1 MTSKQQQWWIQLKNP
16 VYSGKTFFDYSV
28 NTGQIDMGF
37 GVDTPEKNPPCLKIA
52 KDGRAT
58 FIFWGICFKSHA
70 NLNSINGTN
79 KESLTCIEGF

>member
-37 GVDTPEKNPPCLKIA
+37 GADTPEKRPQ
-52 KDGRAT
+52 
-58 FIFWGICFKSHA
+58 HA
-70 NLNSINGTN
+70 HCMRLTV
-79 KESLTCIEGF
+79 KER